1 MIEMNEF
8 MWCVKWGSE
17 VGVSEVGR
25 EGEVFAVPKKKT
37 STKPKKEKKTRNE
50 NERKKIRKYNPIF
63 TVHDARM
70 IWIELEGS
78 KLAIQNA
85 NMDEKQPTHTV

>member
-1 MIEMNEF
+1 M
-8 MWCVKWGSE
+8 
-17 VGVSEVGR
+17 SEVGR
-25 EGEVFAVPKKKT
+25 EGEGKYLLYQRKKR
-37 STKPKKEKKTRNE
+37 PPNQRKKKKTRNE

-85 NMDEKQPTHTV
+85 NIDEKQPTQTV